1 MNENNT
7 ELNPLEQLT
16 AILEKQKADIQEL
29 KDLRDNASTDEFKK
43 AYQDKVT
50 EQVKIY
56 NDIVSKF

>member
-1 MNENNT
+1 MKDQT
-7 ELNPLEQLT
+7 PLETLT

-29 KDLRDNASTDEFKK
+29 KDLRDNATTEEFKK

-50 EQVKIY
+50 EQTKIY